1 MTDNIFRPATLPM
14 ALLQHAGGHFKQHGW
29 RQLKFNHKFNVLF
42 ETTASP
48 GLQSFKARTS
58 ERRPATPLWR
68 TRRRTLFCE
77 LNSPEHTGSL
87 LRSFSPDPGRRV
99 EWQIFSS
106 SASSHHFVHGH
117 SQPTGTDPLPN
128 RPYETCCRRNEDE
141 AACVGKGGEKSASAD
156 QSIANASTEDDDGE
170 LGRATTLSPP
180 TPTPTPAM
188 KQIFSFPISSLP
200 APPRDRQLTVV
211 EAACERTTEAPDAA
225 PCRRYCLSSASGA
238 KQFWRPAGRPHLCP
252 CLKASPEIGLI

>member
-1 MTDNIFRPATLPM
+1 MVTSLREPPNPPRTLVDDVDYRLLQYFGDFVTDNIFRPATLPM

-156 QSIANASTEDDDGE
+156 QSIANASTESRE
-170 LGRATTLSPP
+170 NE
-180 TPTPTPAM
+180 M
-188 KQIFSFPISSLP
+188 
-200 APPRDRQLTVV
+200 
-211 EAACERTTEAPDAA
+211 RTMM
-225 PCRRYCLSSASGA
+225 AS
-238 KQFWRPAGRPHLCP
+238 
-252 CLKASPEIGLI
+252 